1 MPDYSLKFVDEAQA
15 MSVLFDGET
24 QRYANTDIIGT
35 IYRNVG
41 TDEEPVM
48 EATAGFHVNVR
59 TDAEAP
65 ELDAY
70 AVFPLTP
77 VRVWA

>member
-1 MPDYSLKFVDEAQA
+1 MTDYSLKFTSEAQA
-15 MSVLFDGET
+15 TAVLYDAET
-24 QRYANTDIIGT
+24 PRYPNIDQIGT

-41 TDEEPVM
+41 TPEEPVM
-48 EATAGFHVNVR
+48 EATAGYHVNVR
-59 TDAEAP
+59 TEVEAP

-70 AVFPLTP
+70 AVFPVTP

>member
-1 MPDYSLKFVDEAQA
+1 MDYSLKFTDEAQA
-15 MSVLFDGET
+15 REVLFDGET
-24 QRYANTDIIGT
+24 QRYQNTDIIGT

-41 TDEEPVM
+41 TPEEPVM

-59 TDAEAP
+59 TSEAAP

-70 AVFPLTP
+70 AVFPQTP

>member
-1 MPDYSLKFVDEAQA
+1 MSDYQLKFVDEAQA

-24 QRYANTDIIGT
+24 QRYQNTDVIGT
-35 IYRNVG
+35 IYRADG
-41 TDEEPVM
+41 TASD
-48 EATAGFHVNVR
+48 GWHVNVR
-59 TDAEAP
+59 TDIEAP